1 MQIFLVNG
9 GRGLKTFQQVEDFA
23 AEIFNADPA
32 ISKEYTGTS
41 WTKEF
46 MEYGCYCNK
55 LLRGGGKV
63 DEMDIHENL
72 CLGRLW
78 IQSSLKVMYR
88 FSLPVQILP
97 KW

>member
-1 MQIFLVNG
+1 MFKVMQIFLVNG

-72 CLGRLW
+72 CLGRL
-78 IQSSLKVMYR
+78 
-88 FSLPVQILP
+88 
-97 KW
+97 